1 MPKKKE
7 EPKVE
12 PKVEAVSVAE
22 TVAVEANTSNQPEID
37 FLRDLHK
44 RMSDRGFHSIGDI
57 EVALSNLV

>member
-12 PKVEAVSVAE
+12 PKVEAVSVEE
-22 TVAVEANTSNQPEID
+22 TVVVTSDQPEID